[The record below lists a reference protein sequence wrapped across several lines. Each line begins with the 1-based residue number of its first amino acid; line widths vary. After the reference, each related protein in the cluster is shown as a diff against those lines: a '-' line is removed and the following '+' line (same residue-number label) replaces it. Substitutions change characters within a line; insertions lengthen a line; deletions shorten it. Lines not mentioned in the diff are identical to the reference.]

1 VKSGTIF
8 DDIII
13 TDSLEE
19 AQAFAAETFFA
30 EQDKEKE
37 MFEEI
42 EESRKQKEKED
53 RDAKKDKESKK
64 SKSKKPRDEEEDE
77 EDIFFERDEL

>member
-42 EESRKQKEKED
+42 EESRKQKEKG
-53 RDAKKDKESKK
+53 RS
-64 SKSKKPRDEEEDE
+64 
-77 EDIFFERDEL
+77 